1 MGDDAHGP
9 FFCPDQEC
17 QKHQVASGFGDAK
30 RFYLH
35 WLSTHKPK
43 CPRTNCKYSLQGLS
57 KTTESYFLRHWS
69 SHFPNL
75 NTGKSVCDKCGQE
88 FANSN
93 NRDRHSSR
101 CQSSTS
107 AADFSSAEAIGNG
120 SEHGPT
126 SNQDSYM
133 AVDVDPHA
141 QSENVTSQDTFDS
154 LSWGAEPAASS
165 CFINPSVWQ
174 AEAFGKPTVSFPGQ
188 YAQLASSTIERG
200 PDCNNFEQMVTPSMP
215 LCPSHDIA
223 GSRHARDLSQA
234 TNDLYTGSLTNHGS
248 DVDLPWSM
256 AILDAVPARSRKRA
270 CENATT
276 HTAKRHQIS
285 VDDIR
290 NIDAS
295 FTLQAFAENSEV
307 VFSGAS
313 ECTNLYRSNG
323 CPRSVIQGSPLP
335 TTGDDTTTHGDGAL
349 WKHLAFAGTPPLKP
363 IKQHTQ
369 LETTCYS
376 KTLPGS
382 RRINVRSQVVAIKSY
397 IPSKSHLRAITH
409 DRHTRIRKLVFKPRK
424 VKETTSF
431 LVNNILISKKTR
443 FPRVRTNLPTA
454 FHELAPQLLST
465 CIDFHHVD
473 H

>member
-1 MGDDAHGP
+1 MGDDAHGSFYCP
-9 FFCPDQEC
+9 AHECQPDQ
-17 QKHQVASGFGDAK
+17 GDPGYGDAK

-35 WLSTHKPK
+35 WLCTHKPR
-43 CPRTNCKYSLQGLS
+43 CPRTDCKYSLQDLS

-75 NTGKSVCDKCGQE
+75 NTGKSACGKCGRE

-107 AADFSSAEAIGNG
+107 TADFSSAEATGNG
-120 SEHGPT
+120 SEHGPA
-126 SNQDSYM
+126 SNQDLNM

-141 QSENVTSQDTFDS
+141 QSENLTGPDMVDS
-154 LSWGAEPAASS
+154 LSWDAELVASS
-165 CFINPSVWQ
+165 GFVNPSVWQ
-174 AEAFGKPTVSFPGQ
+174 AEALEKPAVSFSGH
-188 YAQLASSTIERG
+188 YAQLASSTVERG
-200 PDCNNFEQMVTPSMP
+200 PDCNDLDQMVTPSMP

-256 AILDAVPARSRKRA
+256 AILDAVPARSRKHA
-270 CENATT
+270 CENVTT
-276 HTAKRHQIS
+276 HTAKRHQTS

-323 CPRSVIQGSPLP
+323 YPRPMVQRSPLH
-335 TTGDDTTTHGDGAL
+335 TVWDHTATCVDDAL
-349 WKHLAFAGTPPLKP
+349 VKNLTFATTPPLKP
-363 IKQHTQ
+363 IRQHTQ
-369 LETTCYS
+369 LETICYS
-376 KTLPGS
+376 KTLSDS
-382 RRINVRSQVVAIKSY
+382 RRINVHSQVVAIKSY
-397 IPSKSHLRAITH
+397 IPSENHLRATTH

-424 VKETTSF
+424 IKETTSF

-443 FPRVRTNLPTA
+443 FPRVRTVPIYRQPFIN
-454 FHELAPQLLST
+454 
-465 CIDFHHVD
+465 
-473 H
+473 

>member
-1 MGDDAHGP
+1 
-9 FFCPDQEC
+9 
-17 QKHQVASGFGDAK
+17 
-30 RFYLH
+30 
-35 WLSTHKPK
+35 
-43 CPRTNCKYSLQGLS
+43 
-57 KTTESYFLRHWS
+57 LRHWS

-75 NTGKSVCDKCGQE
+75 NTGKSACGKCGRE

-107 AADFSSAEAIGNG
+107 TAEFSSAEAIGRG
-120 SEHGPT
+120 SEHGPA
-126 SNQDSYM
+126 SNQDSTI
-133 AVDVDPHA
+133 ALDVDPHA

-154 LSWGAEPAASS
+154 LSWDAELAASS
-165 CFINPSVWQ
+165 GFIIPSVWQ
-174 AEAFGKPTVSFPGQ
+174 TEALGKPAVSFAGQ
-188 YAQLASSTIERG
+188 YAQIASSTVEHGAGCDNLER
-200 PDCNNFEQMVTPSMP
+200 MVTPSMP
-215 LCPSHDIA
+215 LYPSHDITR
-223 GSRHARDLSQA
+223 SRHSRDLSQA

-248 DVDLPWSM
+248 GVNLPWSM

-276 HTAKRHQIS
+276 HTAKRHQTS
-285 VDDIR
+285 VDDTR
-290 NIDAS
+290 NINAS

-323 CPRSVIQGSPLP
+323 SPRPMVQRSPLP
-335 TTGDDTTTHGDGAL
+335 TVWDYTATDGDGAL
-349 WKHLAFAGTPPLKP
+349 LKHLTFATNPPLKP
-363 IKQHTQ
+363 IRQHTQ

-382 RRINVRSQVVAIKSY
+382 RRINVHSQVVAIKSY
-397 IPSKSHLRAITH
+397 IPSKSHLRATTYG
-409 DRHTRIRKLVFKPRK
+409 RHTRIRKLVLKPRK
-424 VKETTSF
+424 IKETTSF
-431 LVNNILISKKTR
+431 LVDSILISKKTR

-454 FHELAPQLLST
+454 FHRLAPQLLST

-473 H
+473 HRRRFHRFQALCNWRLRWSEQALIAS